1 MRGQEDMLDQ
11 GNHAISNILMGGQ
24 SYTIGKRSLTRAD
37 LSKLYEMQEKLQ
49 AQFMTEEDSD
59 LLGDTYAAIFEG
71 R

>member
-1 MRGQEDMLDQ
+1 MQGQDDMLDQ
-11 GNHAISNILMGGQ
+11 VNHAISNILMGGQ
-24 SYTIGKRSLTRAD
+24 SYAIGKRSLTRAD

-49 AQFMTEEDSD
+49 AQSLAEESSD

>member
-1 MRGQEDMLDQ
+1 MQGQDDMLDQ
-11 GNHAISNILMGGQ
+11 VNHAISNILMGGQ

-49 AQFMTEEDSD
+49 AQSLAEESSD

>member
-1 MRGQEDMLDQ
+1 MQGQDDMLDQ
-11 GNHAISNILMGGQ
+11 VNHAIGNILLGGQ

-49 AQFMTEEDSD
+49 AQSLTEESSD